1 MRPIDDGHC
10 ADDGGASH
18 GLEGRHVSSAL
29 PNIRALRLA
38 YDEGRV
44 LDGVSFR
51 KVPSASQAS
60 VASWWVDLSMMT
72 GNPLPNYYVGSPLAA
87 TALDPL
93 RGVHHGADKSPAT
106 KYLSELCIVS
116 PSAAF
121 LGAFRLLDYAL
132 FYPFVD
138 LDDLDMQTM
147 DNTVQL
153 SRYTD
158 GEGLR
163 AMLVAT
169 TPTVGGGTFQFDY
182 VNQDG
187 DAASSPV
194 QSCSTAIANI
204 GSIITSQPATAAVG
218 RPFLQLAE
226 GDTGI
231 RSLTSWTNVTSN
243 GGLAAVALVKPITQ
257 PIPLLEVN
265 VPVERC
271 YPKDAANMPVIPD
284 GAYLNWIVRCGAS
297 VASSTVSGTLEFVW
311 SA

>member
-1 MRPIDDGHC
+1 MS
-10 ADDGGASH
+10 AS
-18 GLEGRHVSSAL
+18 AF

-44 LDGVSFR
+44 LDGSSFR

-60 VASWWVDLSMMT
+60 VANWWVDLSMMT
-72 GNPLPNYYVGSPLAA
+72 GNPLPNYYVGAPLTA
-87 TALDPL
+87 TILDPL
-93 RGVHHGADKSPAT
+93 RGLHHGADKAPAS
-106 KYLSELCIVS
+106 KYLTELCLIS

-121 LGAFRLLDYAL
+121 VGLFRILDYVL
-132 FYPFVD
+132 FYAFVD
-138 LDDLDMQTM
+138 LDDLDAQAM
-147 DNTVQL
+147 DNTVTL
-153 SRYTD
+153 PRYTD
-158 GEGLR
+158 GDGLQ

-169 TPTVGGGTFQFDY
+169 TPTVGGGTFTFDY

-187 DAASSPV
+187 VTRTAPV

-204 GSIITSQPATAAVG
+204 GSIVTSEPATSAGG
-218 RPFLQLAE
+218 RSFLLLAS

-231 RSLTSWTNVTSN
+231 RQLTSWTNIVSN
-243 GGLAAVALVKPITQ
+243 GGLAAVVLVKPITE

-271 YPKDAANMPVIPD
+271 YPQGSPMLPLIPD

-297 VASSTVSGTLEFVW
+297 VASSTVSGCLEFVW

>member
-1 MRPIDDGHC
+1 M
-10 ADDGGASH
+10 
-18 GLEGRHVSSAL
+18 SAL
-29 PNIRALRLA
+29 PNIRSIRLA

-44 LDGVSFR
+44 LDGSSFR

-60 VASWWVDLSMMT
+60 TAGWWVDLSMMT
-72 GNPLPNYYVGSPLAA
+72 GSPLPNYYVGSPLAA
-87 TALDPL
+87 TTLDPL
-93 RGVHHGADKSPAT
+93 RGLHHGADKSPAS
-106 KYLSELCIVS
+106 KYLTELCLIS

-121 LGAFRLLDYAL
+121 VGAFRLLDYAL

-138 LDDLDMQTM
+138 LDDLDTQTM
-147 DNTVQL
+147 DNTVSL
-153 SRYTD
+153 PRYTN
-158 GEGLR
+158 GEGVR

-169 TPTVGGGTFQFDY
+169 TPTVGGGTFTFDY

-187 DAASSPV
+187 DTRTAPA

-204 GSIITSQPATAAVG
+204 GSVVTSQPAVATTG
-218 RPFLQLAE
+218 HPFLLLAS

-231 RSLTSWTNVTSN
+231 RSLVSWTNVVSN
-243 GGLAAVALVKPITQ
+243 GGLGAVVLVKPITQ

-271 YPKDAANMPVIPD
+271 YPQDSPNLPLIPD

-297 VASSTVSGTLEFVW
+297 VASSTVSGYLEFVW